1 VSEARPFPWDAVL
14 HFAFRVLRWPPETVW
29 RATPREI
36 AAALRGLHGAAE
48 PLGGAELAVLMN
60 LYPDGR

>member
-1 VSEARPFPWDAVL
+1 ML
-14 HFAFRVLRWPPETVW
+14 HFAFRVLRWPPDAVW

-36 AAALRGLHGAAE
+36 AAALGGMHRDAE
-48 PLGGAELAVLMN
+48 PLGGAELAALMN